1 MISAFLYGVVAI
13 YDRPMATNP
22 TGQHTAIDLP
32 ERINRKVLAQLRFE
46 GVSATMM
53 PDGTVLYNE
62 EADSA
67 LHASRREAA
76 AEATASPNGLSSYA
90 INGLVLIHS
99 HAHRGAQFAL
109 YARMLELTSMM
120 EEHSPTH
127 GISPGQRASVLHGLS
142 LLILKNDAGS
152 QKPGPSTNYNSSEHD
167 PEHPI
172 SWLRL
177 FKLRSIRL
185 RMIIL
190 THINLGY
197 KCGEFHSLFAASR
210 ILSLFPWVLYTSG
223 PDNLPTPYGIFRISS
238 LLANAR
244 ERGPGRLLADHFQG
258 SSRQL
263 SLDLFVYELPAEDV
277 RAAVRSAAAC
287 DRFWWRLVEACLG
300 HGQTQDRGGTRMPE
314 PMLAAA
320 ARTTGLPVVRLG
332 NAPICAGY
340 KTHCVDSNKIRLN
353 APLRHS
359 VVWHAHNSTKA
370 SRWLNEQED
379 LLRLHNTGGATKKIY
394 NAGNAHG
401 APL

>member
-1 MISAFLYGVVAI
+1 MPAPWLQIQL
-13 YDRPMATNP
+13 
-22 TGQHTAIDLP
+22 GQHTAIDLP
-32 ERINRKVLAQLRFE
+32 ERIDRKVLAQLKFE
-46 GVSATMM
+46 GVSAAMM

-62 EADSA
+62 AADSA

-76 AEATASPNGLSSYA
+76 AEATASHHDGRASNAS
-90 INGLVLIHS
+90 NGLVLIHS
-99 HAHRGAQFAL
+99 HAHRGEQFAL

-120 EEHSPTH
+120 ELHSPTR
-127 GISPGQRASVLHGLS
+127 GINQGQRASVLHGLS
-142 LLILKNDAGS
+142 LLIIKNDAG
-152 QKPGPSTNYNSSEHD
+152 QKPGRSTNYNSSELD
-167 PEHPI
+167 PEHPS

-177 FKLRSIRL
+177 FKLGSMRL

-190 THINLGY
+190 THVNLGY
-197 KCGEFHSLFAASR
+197 KCGEFHSLFAASK

-277 RAAVRSAAAC
+277 RAAARSTTAC

-300 HGQTQDRGGTRMPE
+300 HGQPQDRGGTRMPE

-320 ARTTGLPVVRLG
+320 ARTAGLPVVRLG

-340 KTHCVDSNKIRLN
+340 KSRCVDWNKIRLN
-353 APLRHS
+353 APLFHS

-370 SRWLNEQED
+370 SRWLDEQED
-379 LLRLHNTGGATKKIY
+379 LWRLRKTGGATKHRSTMWVQR
-394 NAGNAHG
+394 NQSDHRSTAHDG
-401 APL
+401 PVR